1 MSRKTVRFTV
11 KRAIKRVVKRV
22 PRARRRTAWCS
33 GWENGFRAGMSGG
46 YHYGRCD
53 AVMRSLPNDSVGR
66 WDVRVMYV
74 TSGKGVPYSPLDE
87 AVIGALQGL
96 VRELIVLKPTQ
107 DLKSAAVKMR
117 PDIVLV
123 LEGLIISGERID
135 ELRAEGIRTAI
146 WLTDDPY
153 YTDLTAPLVKHY
165 DVVFTLELACVE
177 FYRRLGC
184 GQVHYLPF
192 CSNPAIFRPK
202 RVSAQFRHDISF
214 IGSAYWNRVA
224 FFDQITPF
232 LAARN
237 TYIAGIWWERLRQ
250 FKKLSPKIAL
260 NNWMGAEET
269 AAHYNGA
276 KIVINLHR
284 ATDDP
289 SYNFNSQRIGAVS
302 PNPRTFEIAG
312 CGTLLLTDV
321 RSDITRFYTPGQEI
335 VTYDSP
341 SELMHKIDY
350 YLHHE
355 EERRFIALNALRRTM
370 LEHTYPRRMA
380 QMMRILFEGATG

>member
-1 MSRKTVRFTV
+1 MSRKTARINV
-11 KRAIKRVVKRV
+11 KRAVKRV
-22 PRARRRTAWCS
+22 PRVRGRTAWRH
-33 GWENGFRAGMSGG
+33 GWENGFRLGMSGG

-53 AVMRSLPNDSVGR
+53 AVIRLLPNDPVGR

-96 VRELIVLKPTQ
+96 VRELIVLQPTH
-107 DLKSAAVKMR
+107 DLKTAAVKMR

-123 LEGLIISGERID
+123 LEGLNISGERID

-153 YTDLTAPLVKHY
+153 YTDLTAPLVTHY
-165 DVVFTLELACVE
+165 NVVFTLELACVE
-177 FYRRLGC
+177 FYRQLGC

-192 CSNPAIFRPK
+192 GSNPAFFRPK
-202 RVSAQFRHDISF
+202 PVTSQFRHDISF

-224 FFDQITPF
+224 FFDQMTPF
-232 LAARN
+232 LAKRD

-250 FKKLSPKIAL
+250 FHKLRPKIAL
-260 NNWMGAEET
+260 NNWMGPEET
-269 AAHYNGA
+269 AAHYNGT

-335 VTYDSP
+335 VTYASP

-370 LEHTYPRRMA
+370 LEHTYSHRMA
-380 QMMRILFEGATG
+380 QMMRILFEGATC

>member
-1 MSRKTVRFTV
+1 MSRKTARSN
-11 KRAIKRVVKRV
+11 IKRVAKRV
-22 PRARRRTAWCS
+22 PQARRTAWHS
-33 GWENGFRAGMSGG
+33 GWEDGFRLGMSGG

-53 AVMRSLPNDSVGR
+53 AVMRLLPNDPIGW
-66 WDVRVMYV
+66 WDVRVLYV

-87 AVIGALQGL
+87 AVMGALQRL
-96 VRELIVLKPTQ
+96 VRELIVLQPSQ
-107 DLKSAAVKMR
+107 DWKTAALKTR

-123 LEGLIISGERID
+123 LEGLNIPVERID

-153 YTDLTAPLVKHY
+153 YTDLTAPLVTHY

-184 GQVHYLPF
+184 GQVYYLPF
-192 CSNPAIFRPK
+192 GSNPAIFRPK
-202 RVSAQFRHDISF
+202 RVPIQFRHDISF

-224 FFDQITPF
+224 FFDQMTPF

-250 FKKLSPKIAL
+250 FQLLSPKIAL

-269 AAHYNGA
+269 AAHYNGT

-289 SYNFNSQRIGAVS
+289 SYNFNSQGVGAVS

-321 RSDITRFYTPGQEI
+321 RSDITRFYTPGLEI
-335 VTYDSP
+335 VTYASP

-370 LEHTYPRRMA
+370 LEHTYPHRMA
-380 QMMRILFEGATG
+380 QMMRILFEGASG